1 MVKLDYFPQSKGFCS
16 KATHRATGEPP
27 ASLQG
32 NCSTQGAAHTQP
44 GLRNKHPVI
53 SWSDKS
59 TQRGLLSPSTFTR
72 RSRAGSVTLVK

>member
-44 GLRNKHPVI
+44 GLRNTLLLVGQIKALSRVCSLHP
-53 SWSDKS
+53 
-59 TQRGLLSPSTFTR
+59 LSLW